1 MSFGRTCNRKWND
14 ISVKDL
20 GLSGKT
26 KADGLAVARPSGF
39 VCEMLDPLLSGAF
52 TVKDE
57 RLLSYLKEVYEKEN
71 IFLEPSACAG
81 FLEQKNLCRVMKA
94 KIILGKTDLK
104 SR

>member
-1 MSFGRTCNRKWND
+1 
-14 ISVKDL
+14 
-20 GLSGKT
+20 
-26 KADGLAVARPSGF
+26 
-39 VCEMLDPLLSGAF
+39 MLDPLLSGAF

-81 FLEQKNLCRVMKA
+81 FFGAEKLMQSVNA